1 VWHLA
6 QDVAEVA
13 ELWEEETQARAST
26 VMLGARDARAEKIAQ
41 EKAALLGSAHVEVDE
56 AAWKA
61 SLLEGELVATR
72 WD

>member
-13 ELWEEETQARAST
+13 ELWEETQARAST

-41 EKAALLGSAHVEVDE
+41 EKATLLGSAHVEVDE